1 MKRNLNAV
9 LCGGARAAAA
19 FFPLDFETASFLQ
32 TSSILICQGVSDP
45 LFHVS

>member
-9 LCGGARAAAA
+9 LCGGARAAA

-32 TSSILICQGVSDP
+32 TSSILTCQGVSDP
-45 LFHVS
+45 PFHIS